1 MTLKSVKVSD
11 LAVATTLSA
20 NDKVVVLS
28 NTSGTPVMKSTTVAT
43 LTSISNV
50 VPATASSNGTPGS
63 IAFDATNLY
72 VCVANSVWVKA
83 ALTTW

>member
-1 MTLKSVKVSD
+1 MTLKSVKVSE

-28 NTSGTPVMKSTTVAT
+28 NTSGTPVMKAATVAT
-43 LTSISNV
+43 VIRIANA
-50 VPATASSNGTPGS
+50 VPATASSNGTPGTL
-63 IAFDATNLY
+63 AFDATNLY